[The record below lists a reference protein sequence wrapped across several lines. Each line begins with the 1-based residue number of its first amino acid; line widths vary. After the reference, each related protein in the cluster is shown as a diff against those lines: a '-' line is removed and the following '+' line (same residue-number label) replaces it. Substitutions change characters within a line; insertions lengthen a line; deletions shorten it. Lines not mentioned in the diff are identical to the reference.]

1 MTDPDSPV
9 SASVDTGLCASSGN
23 CAMTAPAMF
32 TQGDE
37 DGIVVLL
44 QAHPGPAEMAGV
56 EQAEMLCPVGAIHVT
71 RG

>member
-1 MTDPDSPV
+1 
-9 SASVDTGLCASSGN
+9 
-23 CAMTAPAMF
+23 MTAPAVF

-44 QAHPGPAEMAGV
+44 QAHPGPAEKAGV
-56 EQAEMLCPVGAIHVT
+56 EQAETLCPVGAIHVT